1 MTQQELI
8 DYLKK
13 NKTVAFGVPF
23 IVFVLLLDTLV
34 LKPARMAKK
43 QGPAGTVTAQ
53 APAVTDQTASPADAA
68 VSAAGKAPIAPPDPI
83 VAPVYPKLSD
93 KIVSRFSANQLY
105 PFQENRNVFL
115 PPEKAAA
122 IIVEATE
129 ESEEPVLERPDISYH
144 GFFTLGKDKVAIL
157 KFADE
162 LLLTKIG
169 STLKRTS
176 FSLTSVLP
184 DRVVI
189 SDTTEGIKDFEVSLS
204 EKPEDK

>member
-1 MTQQELI
+1 MTQQEFI

-23 IVFVLLLDTLV
+23 IVCVLLLDTLV
-34 LKPARMAKK
+34 LKPARLAKK
-43 QGPAGTVTAQ
+43 QGAAGTTTAQ
-53 APAVTDQTASPADAA
+53 APATAAQTTVPTDPAAG
-68 VSAAGKAPIAPPDPI
+68 AAGKAPIAPPDPI

-105 PFQENRNVFL
+105 PFQDNRNVFL

-122 IIVEATE
+122 LIVEATGE
-129 ESEEPVLERPDISYH
+129 TEEPVLERPDISYH

-162 LLLTKIG
+162 LLLTRIG

-189 SDTTEGIKDFEVSLS
+189 SDTTEGIKDFEISLS